1 MTETETETA
10 RPDNSTRTRADGARS
25 LVSERA
31 IVNLLT
37 LLHLCITLPL
47 AYTLN
52 IWTDEAYTLD
62 TTARDVAYALRQA
75 LDFELQ
81 APLYFVLLNLW
92 RTASESVFFAR
103 LFSVVCIALMLR
115 LVVPLSRKFLP
126 DINSCWTLGVF
137 ALHPFVVWA
146 AIEIR
151 LYALALLLA
160 ATLLLLFHEG
170 YLTEKSSR
178 RARVLYA
185 LVALIALYTHYYLG
199 FLLVANA
206 CALVLLGRWR
216 ALRSYLFWMMGVG
229 VCFAPMLW
237 IIKGQ
242 RETLTR
248 DAAPTPPLVEAV
260 KVLSWRFYD
269 YVLPA
274 EWTPLQFA
282 QRWLVRFGFLCALFV
297 LIRESRGGKRPAH
310 LAIWT
315 ITSVTTLFYLV
326 SLFLTGESLLLTRHT
341 TVLFL
346 PLMLLVLAT
355 LEAIPRKT
363 VRYVVVAVAF
373 FFYIASL
380 FAAYTPLAK
389 TGDWQRVA
397 RHISSAELSGQPVA
411 VFRGSGALPLK
422 HYYKGQNPLVA
433 IPVENS
439 FDTFRARDEI
449 IADEAQLSRAFA
461 RAPNG
466 HEYLWLVTEDACVS
480 LNAGYNCRTLEE
492 FIEANYT
499 VESSH
504 DFYRA
509 QVRLLRRRNSQPD

>member
-1 MTETETETA
+1 MTETETATA
-10 RPDNSTRTRADGARS
+10 WPDDSTRTRAAGTLS

-31 IVNLLT
+31 VVNLLT
-37 LLHLCITLPL
+37 LLHLSITLPL

-103 LFSVVCIALMLR
+103 LFSVACIALMLR
-115 LVVPLSRKFLP
+115 LVVPLSRRFLP
-126 DINSCWTLGVF
+126 GINPCWTLGAF

-160 ATLLLLFHEG
+160 ATLLLLFYEA
-170 YLTEKSSR
+170 YLAEKSSR

-185 LVALIALYTHYYLG
+185 LVALVALYTHYYLG

-206 CALVLLGRWR
+206 CALVALGRWR

-229 VCFAPMLW
+229 VCFAPMLL

-242 RETLTR
+242 RATLTR
-248 DAAPTPPLVEAV
+248 DAAQTTSLLEAV

-274 EWTPLQFA
+274 GWTPLQFA
-282 QRWLVRFGFLCALFV
+282 QRWLVRFGLLCAVFV
-297 LIRESRGGKRPAH
+297 FIREARRSKRPAH
-310 LAIWT
+310 FAVWT
-315 ITSVTTLFYLV
+315 IATVTTLFYLV
-326 SLFLTGESLLLTRHT
+326 SLLLTGETLLLTRHT

-346 PLMLLVLAT
+346 PLMLLVLST
-355 LEAIPRKT
+355 LEAIPRKS
-363 VRYVVVAVAF
+363 VRYGAAAVAF
-373 FFYIASL
+373 FFYVASL
-380 FAAYTPLAK
+380 CAAYAPLAK
-389 TGDWQRVA
+389 TGDWERVA
-397 RHISSAELSGQPVA
+397 RHISAAEQSGQPVA

-422 HYYKGQNPLVA
+422 HYYKGLNPLVA
-433 IPVENS
+433 IPVENR
-439 FDTFRARDEI
+439 FDTFRPRDEI

-461 RAPNG
+461 RAPRE
-466 HEYLWLVTEDACVS
+466 HEYLWLVTEDACVAPG
-480 LNAGYNCRTLEE
+480 AGYNCRALEE
-492 FIEANYT
+492 FVEANYT
-499 VESSH
+499 VESRR

-509 QVRLLRRRNSQPD
+509 QVRLLRRRDSQPD